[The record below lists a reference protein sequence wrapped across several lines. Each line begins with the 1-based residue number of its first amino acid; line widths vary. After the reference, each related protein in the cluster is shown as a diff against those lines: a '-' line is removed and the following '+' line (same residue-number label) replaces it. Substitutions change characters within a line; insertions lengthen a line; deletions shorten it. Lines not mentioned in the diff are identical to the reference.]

1 MHWMIMKCRHPLL
14 HIYWLCTPAAR
25 KNLFNTSKEVK
36 RDKSGKY
43 TYKINYRLPHPSTM
57 DWWTSLQ
64 QCKLNHLMNCSKVF
78 LKDIKAAELS
88 IQNAANEFRVSYVDG
103 GTGYH
108 LLKMINYLIF
118 LRLENDYGKRNDH
131 SFPNVAVEAVT
142 SDSGKC
148 PDYRGLSKHATPV
161 NHGRSEKKWA
171 KVIPKLC

>member
-1 MHWMIMKCRHPLL
+1 
-14 HIYWLCTPAAR
+14 
-25 KNLFNTSKEVK
+25 
-36 RDKSGKY
+36 
-43 TYKINYRLPHPSTM
+43 
-57 DWWTSLQ
+57 
-64 QCKLNHLMNCSKVF
+64 MNCSKVF

-148 PDYRGLSKHATPV
+148 PDYRVLSKHARPV
-161 NHGRSEKKWA
+161 NHGRSEKK
-171 KVIPKLC
+171 